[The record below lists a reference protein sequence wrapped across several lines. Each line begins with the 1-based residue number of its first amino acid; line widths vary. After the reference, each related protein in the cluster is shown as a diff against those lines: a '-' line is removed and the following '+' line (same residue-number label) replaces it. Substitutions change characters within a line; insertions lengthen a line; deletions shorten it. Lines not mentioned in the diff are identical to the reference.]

1 MPGAAR
7 HTPEA
12 AGGGFELSMF
22 TALRKIWNDSV
33 WSKVIAAGITAAVAA
48 VGSLAFAHW
57 DRLADVPVVLTR
69 PVPLPLWLLLLLGIA
84 PVALALRRLRVPG
97 VEGDIQPN
105 AIPVAR
111 IHARFLERPFE
122 SLSLP
127 QQRFLSQQFHR
138 GTRLFSATEE
148 LTEAEWFQEL
158 KQWGYLTP
166 HVTDGSGFSSYE
178 IVQAAWQELERV
190 SSEAG
195 FPTR

>member
-1 MPGAAR
+1 
-7 HTPEA
+7 
-12 AGGGFELSMF
+12 MF
-22 TALRKIWNDSV
+22 AVLRKVWNDSV

-57 DRLADVPVVLTR
+57 DRLADVPAVLTR

-84 PVALALRRLRVPG
+84 LVALALRRLRAPG
-97 VEGDIQPN
+97 IEDDVQPN

-111 IHARFLERPFE
+111 VHARLLERPFE

-127 QQRFLSQQFHR
+127 QQRFLSQQFRR
-138 GTRLFSATEE
+138 GTRFFSATEE
-148 LTEAEWFQEL
+148 LTEAQWFEKL
-158 KQWGYLTP
+158 KKWGYLTP
-166 HVTDGSGFSSYE
+166 RATGGSGFSGYE
-178 IVQAAWQELERV
+178 IVQAAWQELERA